1 MQPNP
6 TTSTG
11 MQDEQPTCLPQHTS
25 ELPDPRT
32 FIQHFYSQG
41 EANWGHGIIRDTSGL
56 TAALKGATA
65 EQTRRFLTECLDA
78 LTDPSFRE
86 DLVAAWMSS
95 FTDTPTDSLV
105 SRPRAEEAGYDLAAR
120 VLDKYLGDVRRELD
134 AQLLLELTS
143 KTPDFTTLRTRYEQV
158 LTDLEGLLERRR
170 LDSTRLHG
178 LFRTE
183 SSDFDTLAVDDLS
196 SGSGEIVLTAC
207 PSITLHKRTD
217 FAAVERFGYR
227 LKFWEDF
234 VTNTPVLS
242 LLHSHQHL
250 LKFGAKGAALDV
262 VSAAADALRGTASAL
277 QVRFSVPFYLKVP
290 TDLYIEYRN
299 TGQLPERQLEF
310 FYNETLVKRPAAY
323 VVRSSA
329 VYSEDGE
336 LLGAGQYAT
345 VGLAENATFV
355 DFLAAVKEVY
365 DSVDAAEAMR
375 YRRENNVT
383 QDELM
388 GLVVM
393 ALVEGDHAGYVN
405 TIRCQTPQAMDVV
418 HQAGYFASRL
428 DADTDEREALLDFHC
443 SDSHPFV
450 LSRPVTLLDLPEG
463 DFYDPHLLVPADH
476 SRSSLCDQFS
486 AGSVAR
492 VALLLE
498 MVTKSAIQMEYVY
511 DQGQIH
517 VVQARALP
525 VRWTQPSSVVFPEQ
539 EALWMSWSLG
549 VCDEV
554 LDVIDPGPHWSE
566 LAELQFAASQG
577 EWQPSQPEEG
587 LLILSGSFFGGRRR
601 NWEALLPKRGAVL
614 LLRET
619 EDLRGHV
626 ETCCLER
633 GLTILHGAWSFNRGA
648 SSLTGLKRYFG
659 EGCFEGLFDSAR
671 GRMEPLPFAPPHPT
685 RFRVVSNGIEGRLY
699 PVGS

>member
-1 MQPNP
+1 MWPNL
-6 TTSTG
+6 TTSPG
-11 MQDEQPTCLPQHTS
+11 RQDEQPTCFPHHTG
-25 ELPDPRT
+25 EIPDARA
-32 FIQHFYSQG
+32 FIKHFYSQG
-41 EANWGHGIIRDTSGL
+41 AANWAHGFIGDTSGL
-56 TAALKGATA
+56 TSALKGASA
-65 EQTRRFLTECLDA
+65 EHTRRFLTECLNA

-86 DLVAAWMSS
+86 DLVVAWVRS
-95 FTDTPTDSLV
+95 FAETSTDSLV
-105 SRPRAEEAGYDLAAR
+105 SRPKAEEAGYDLVAR
-120 VLDKYLGDVRRELD
+120 VLDKYLSDVRRELD
-134 AQLLLELTS
+134 VQLLVALTS

-158 LTDLEGLLERRR
+158 RTDLEGLLEQRW
-170 LDSTRLHG
+170 LDGTQPHG
-178 LFRTE
+178 LFGTD
-183 SSDFDTLAVDDLS
+183 SVDSDTLAVDAGG

-207 PSITLHKRTD
+207 PSVTLHKRAH
-217 FAAVERFGYR
+217 FAAVERFGHR
-227 LKFWEDF
+227 LKFWEGF
-234 VTNTPVLS
+234 FTNTPVLS
-242 LLHSHQHL
+242 LVHSHQHL
-250 LKFGAKGAALDV
+250 LKFGAKGTALDV
-262 VSAAADALRGTASAL
+262 VSAAADALRGTAGAL
-277 QVRFSVPFYLKVP
+277 QIRFSIPFYLKVP

-299 TGQLPERQLEF
+299 TGQLPERQLKF

-336 LLGAGQYAT
+336 LLGAGKYAT
-345 VGLAENATFV
+345 VGLAENATFS

-365 DSVDAAEAMR
+365 DSVDAAEAMQ
-375 YRRENNVT
+375 YRQENGVT

-388 GLVVM
+388 GLVIM

-405 TIRCQTPQAMDVV
+405 TIRCQTPLAMDVV
-418 HQAGYFASRL
+418 NQAGYFAARF

-443 SDSHPFV
+443 SASPPFV
-450 LSRPVTLLDLPEG
+450 LDRPVTLLDLPEA
-463 DFYDPHLLVPADH
+463 DFHDPHLLVPADY

-511 DQGQIH
+511 DQRQIH

-525 VRWTQPSSVVFPEQ
+525 ARWTQPSTVVFPEQ
-539 EALWMSWSLG
+539 EALWASSSLG
-549 VCDEV
+549 VCDQV
-554 LDVIDPGPHWSE
+554 LDVIDPGPHWSQ
-566 LAELQFAASQG
+566 LAELQFAAFN
-577 EWQPSQPEEG
+577 EERQPSQPEEG

-601 NWEALLPKRGAVL
+601 NWESLLPKRGAVL

-648 SSLTGLKRYFG
+648 SPLVGLKRYFG
-659 EGCFEGLFDSAR
+659 EGCFDGLFDAAR
-671 GRMEPLPFAPPHPT
+671 GRMQPIPFAPPHPT
-685 RFRVVSNGIEGRLY
+685 QFRVVSNGIEGRLY